1 MIYETVSTFEQ
12 KFENSKT
19 LMVFFFKTKINIWNG
34 FHGVL
39 VTLTDIDD
47 EKNCKT
53 NMNDFLL
60 QKTNYGDERIS
71 EHMI

>member
-1 MIYETVSTFEQ
+1 
-12 KFENSKT
+12 
-19 LMVFFFKTKINIWNG
+19 MVFFFKTKINIWNG